1 MVCPNWQF
9 RPINLIALCVSAV
22 GPYDMHIN
30 CPVFRD
36 VSPCIILKVLLC
48 GGLKSIVEKFLCVY
62 LVLVKGRDKL
72 VRKNPA
78 PRKPPSVVPVV
89 VCLITA
95 RIFLI
100 VIILWMIPVN
110 GKVKPLRL

>member
-1 MVCPNWQF
+1 
-9 RPINLIALCVSAV
+9 
-22 GPYDMHIN
+22 MHIN

-72 VRKNPA
+72 VRKNSV
-78 PRKPPSVVPVV
+78 PRRPPSVVPVV

-95 RIFLI
+95 RMFLM
-100 VIILWMIPVN
+100 VIILCIRRVS
-110 GKVKPLRL
+110 GKVKPFRL